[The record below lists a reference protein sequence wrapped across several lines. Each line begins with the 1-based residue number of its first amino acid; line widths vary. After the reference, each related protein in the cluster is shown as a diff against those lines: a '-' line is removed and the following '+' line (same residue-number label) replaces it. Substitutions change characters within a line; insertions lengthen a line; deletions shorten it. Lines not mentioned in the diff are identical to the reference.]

1 VCHSFVLNELNL
13 EKAQELLVGMNK
25 TVKRTATRIQKSKK
39 TSSSNTQ
46 KLLCIALAR
55 SLDTEQVKI
64 GNVIENRVFVSGSY
78 LYNDSHA
85 PTFDVQRLT

>member
-39 TSSSNTQ
+39 TS
-46 KLLCIALAR
+46 
-55 SLDTEQVKI
+55 
-64 GNVIENRVFVSGSY
+64 Y
-78 LYNDSHA
+78 
-85 PTFDVQRLT
+85 